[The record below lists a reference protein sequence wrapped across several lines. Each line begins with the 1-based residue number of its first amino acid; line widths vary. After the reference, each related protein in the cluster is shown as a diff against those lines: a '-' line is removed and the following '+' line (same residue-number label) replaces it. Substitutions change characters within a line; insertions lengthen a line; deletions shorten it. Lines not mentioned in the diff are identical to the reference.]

1 MGQASLLDITVSFVE
16 LFVMVFNFLLIVRV
30 VLSYIVTPENS
41 LYAGVVNLTEP
52 LLAPIRKILPSATAG
67 IDWAPLVAFFG
78 LQGIVY
84 VIRALIGG

>member
-1 MGQASLLDITVSFVE
+1 MLDIVVSFVE

-30 VLSYIVTPENS
+30 VLSYIVARDNS

-52 LLAPIRKILPSATAG
+52 LLTPIRKMLPSATAG
-67 IDWAPLVAFFG
+67 IDWAPLVAFFA

-84 VIRALIGG
+84 VMRALIGG